1 MAINYYE
8 TSREEILAR
17 QEAHREATKEKKRA
31 GQKARR
37 KATKEKKRAGDR
49 ADKKNSIYVGTGNFM
64 GVGYA
69 KWASRDRYHL
79 TRKEEEKLCL
89 TPPRGTQFEDG
100 TVLRNWLGSFSSTY
114 RGNNPYA
121 VKIKDRWYV
130 PVLLDDLNNRISV
143 SMISIKKRAAKKQLP
158 FNLTKKYLRSIIP
171 KDKKCPVFKVP
182 FNFKRTEKRGPKDNS
197 MSLDRIEPELGYVT
211 GNVRWIS
218 QKANTIMSN
227 ATAKEV
233 CMVGLFMHTND
244 TKARKAT

>member
-64 GVGYA
+64 GIGY
-69 KWASRDRYHL
+69 YHL
-79 TRKEEEKLCL
+79 TRKEEEKLGL

-100 TVLRNWLGSFSSTY
+100 TMLKLWLARLSSNGYTY
-114 RGNNPYA
+114 RGNSPHA
-121 VKIKDRWYV
+121 VKIDGIWYT
-130 PVLLDDLNNRISV
+130 PSLADDLGSRMGHAVIN
-143 SMISIKKRAAKKQLP
+143 IKKRAAEKQLP
-158 FNLTKKYLRSIIP
+158 FNLTKEYLRSIIP

-197 MSLDRIEPELGYVT
+197 MSLDRIEPKLGYVT